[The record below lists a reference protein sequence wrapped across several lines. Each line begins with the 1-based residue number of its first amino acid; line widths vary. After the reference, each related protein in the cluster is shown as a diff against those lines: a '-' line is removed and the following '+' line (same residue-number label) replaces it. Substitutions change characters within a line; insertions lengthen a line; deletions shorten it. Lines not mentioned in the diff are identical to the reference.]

1 MKMQNSTLPKFGIS
15 IFEKLG
21 SGKMRNRDTKTWNS
35 ISILNFGDR
44 NSKSIP
50 KTQKSAP
57 QNLKFDFD
65 LEFLG
70 QEIDFE
76 NLKIIFFNSFRI
88 SI

>member
-1 MKMQNSTLPKFGIS
+1 MKNLH
-15 IFEKLG
+15 L
-21 SGKMRNRDTKTWNS
+21 KTWNS

-76 NLKIIFFNSFRI
+76 NLKIIFSNSFRI